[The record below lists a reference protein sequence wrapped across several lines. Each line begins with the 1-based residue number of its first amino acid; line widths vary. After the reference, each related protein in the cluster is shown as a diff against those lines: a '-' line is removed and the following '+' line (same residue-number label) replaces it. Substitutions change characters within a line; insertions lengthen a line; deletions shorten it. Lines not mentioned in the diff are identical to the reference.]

1 GDIVNLVPENTG
13 AVKGNCTV
21 VDDKNNILVLHPDAL
36 ISGTT
41 VSNGLGCLRR
51 AILNERF
58 KIPTNADNISPVML
72 VGTIVHSVFQSAV
85 KLTSTVTRDSLL
97 KLAKD
102 AVSSRRY
109 FSDMYVGLTMNT
121 DSKTVLAQVESY
133 IPQIESWIKE
143 YKRDRPTTGVGSID
157 FQLPITAVPDH
168 LKPARGSTVRYN
180 ASTLNE
186 NVWPRFGLKGKIDLT
201 GKFRIK
207 NNKTQAIEHSIL
219 PLELKTG
226 KDSHSM
232 EHHVQVV
239 AIYTM
244 FCNERRN
251 KDGRP
256 PDSLPAGLLL
266 YLKNVKSSCVPLKR
280 ADQTG
285 VLLLRNKIAD
295 YLAKTTIK
303 KSTTSDSTF
312 IPSNFPPTIDN
323 TRSCQRCSQLRN
335 CALMS
340 LKAAIDQ
347 TSELMVLLSQI
358 FEHLT
363 DTDLAYF
370 KHWAT
375 CTFLEE
381 QETNKKEKQK
391 RFWLKTANERMS
403 EGKCITNLEIAGSSQ
418 PHSDLPDS
426 MVQTFKRYVSD
437 CGMGNTFQIGEMV
450 LISGTE
456 PNHIAMATGVVHA
469 INQSF
474 ISITTDR
481 CVPTFWLYFFID
493 RHVWLGGISVQS
505 ALSNLSIL
513 MSDNPQCNMA
523 TCPQSSLILCFKIV
537 KIMTNFFLLFI
548 FPPREPSFV
557 KNLDF
562 VPRSAKDEVGRMLRG
577 LNRTQRQAIKRVLL
591 SKDYTLVVGMPG
603 SGKTTTIV
611 AMIRIL
617 LLCGLRVLVTSYT
630 HSAVDNLLIKLIKY
644 KTKFLRL
651 GRSGQVH
658 PSVHPYTEE
667 GLSLNMKTPRE
678 LLKLYDESRV
688 VACTCLAVTSHAFFA
703 IPSQN
708 RPIFDVCIVD
718 EASQIAQP
726 ACLAPLL
733 HSRRFVLVGDHLQL
747 PPLVVSQE
755 ARKMG
760 ADESLFRRLT
770 SHKPALCELTLQYR
784 MNKDIMELS
793 NHVTYEGRLECAH
806 PSVADSTVKLDNYE
820 SMKTLMTDDTKWL
833 NRAIDPKISVLFLD
847 TSQVSF
853 VEKFNQGIHNTGEAK
868 IISALTKWLIKAGC
882 NASRIG
888 IIAPFRKQL
897 KAIEEKLNQIEGWCF
912 IKEMFRIINTVD
924 KYQGRDKSVILVSF
938 VRSKEEAL
946 GEKLLNDWRRLN
958 VAITRAK
965 HKLVMVGCTRSLME
979 YDPCKK
985 IIEYVRS
992 KDLVHF

>member
-1 GDIVNLVPENTG
+1 VENGDIVNLVPENTG

-109 FSDMYVGLTMNT
+109 FSDMYFLLPRLTMNT

-180 ASTLNE
+180 ASVALTE

-285 VLLLRNKIAD
+285 VLLLRNKVY

-391 RFWLKTANERMS
+391 RFWLKTANERLILQFINVCVNYIRPVAV
-403 EGKCITNLEIAGSSQ
+403 KVCATAQIQVVLYNLLHCRQ
-418 PHSDLPDS
+418 
-426 MVQTFKRYVSD
+426 D

-481 CVPTFWLYFFID
+481 CVPTFWLYF
-493 RHVWLGGISVQS
+493 LSSAEMNCPLQS

-513 MSDNPQCNMA
+513 MSDNPQCN
-523 TCPQSSLILCFKIV
+523 SLRQLI
-537 KIMTNFFLLFI
+537 IMH
-548 FPPREPSFV
+548 REPSFV

-847 TSQVSF
+847 TSQT
-853 VEKFNQGIHNTGEAK
+853 EAYEEELDQGIHNTGEAK

-992 KDLVHF
+992 KDLVHFVPS